1 MKPKTALDARLRA
14 AAEYVRQEAY
24 FADIGTDHAYL
35 PVFLI
40 EEGRISHAIAADI
53 AKGPL
58 ARAAE
63 TVREAGLEK
72 EIELCLT
79 DGLQGLADRGVTDIA
94 ICGMGGEMIA
104 SILEASPFV
113 KDASIRL
120 ILQPMTRAAHL
131 RYYLAREGFAVEEE
145 TLCQAGR
152 KLYSC
157 LCASYTGTPYTL
169 TPAEAE
175 VGYYHIHRGASHPLF
190 SAYLRHHID
199 TISRR
204 VSGMLEGGQDPKETQ
219 TLLTELETIYDSQRT
234 L

>member
-1 MKPKTALDARLRA
+1 MKPRTAIDARLRA

-35 PVFLI
+35 PVFLVK
-40 EEGRISHAIAADI
+40 EGRIKGAIAADI

-58 ARAAE
+58 ARAEE
-63 TVREAGLEK
+63 TVREAGLASH
-72 EIELCLT
+72 IELVLT
-79 DGLQGLADRGVTDIA
+79 DGLNGLEGRGVTDIA

-104 SILEASPFV
+104 SILEAAPFV
-113 KDASIRL
+113 KDPSIRL

-131 RYYLAREGFAVEEE
+131 RTYLAEKGFCVEEE
-145 TLCQAGR
+145 TLCEAGR

-157 LCASYTGTPYTL
+157 LCVHYTGTPYTL

-175 VGYYHIHRGASHPLF
+175 LGYYHIHFGKGHPLF
-190 SAYLRHHID
+190 PAYLRTAIH

-204 VSGMLEGGQDPKETQ
+204 VLGMMEGGQDPQMTKV
-219 TLLTELETIYDSQRT
+219 LLDELEA
-234 L
+234 LL